1 MSVEKKVRA
10 AQLSVLGKYGV
21 LTDLSGLQQSEL
33 DRALKGAVPL
43 AAAQQ
48 MTYATWCKQLF
59 GQRQECRV
67 PVARFDDEITGQTKF
82 TSLTQGQEL
91 ARGFKARE
99 RQLQAEIKAAK
110 EEAAKLR
117 EELAASRPKPVAEAP
132 DTQASWFQRGLAY
145 WYSDVT
151 QPVHSML
158 WEIKEIDVPIFEHQG
173 ALNRAYRGRLVEIIL
188 SALQGLE
195 HLGFFVDAE
204 LRDMSAKDPIAPVV
218 LHRSRLASADE
229 FYADGFSFVVEKVQT
244 AVVVTADAFIH
255 EERTLPSEH
264 AKLRFDC
271 HVSLRCKEPVGVVV
285 TEDDL
290 HHLSCFLYKLFES
303 MARSGDGRPRA
314 AVREGLILCLLLSRT
329 APCVTRD
336 APGWELPALQDV
348 FHRGY
353 GNRQDI
359 EDPNVSAGKILEHLF
374 TFMRRR
380 DGY

>member
-21 LTDLSGLQQSEL
+21 LTDLSGLQESEL

-43 AAAQQ
+43 AGAQQ

-67 PVARFDDEITGQTKF
+67 PVARFDNEITGQTKF

-110 EEAAKLR
+110 DEAAKLR
-117 EELAASRPKPVAEAP
+117 EELAASRSRPGAEVY
-132 DTQASWFQRGLAY
+132 DTPAYWFQSDLAR
-145 WYSDVT
+145 WYTQVT
-151 QPVHSML
+151 QPVHNML
-158 WEIKEIDVPIFEHQG
+158 WRVKEIDVPIFDHRG
-173 ALNRAYRGRLVEIIL
+173 ALNRTYRGHLIEIIL

-195 HLGFFVDAE
+195 DLGFFVDAE

-229 FYADGFSFVVEKVQT
+229 LCDEGFSFVVKKVQT
-244 AVVVTADAFIH
+244 AMVVTADALIH

-271 HVSLRCKEPVGVVV
+271 HVSLRCKEPFDNLV
-285 TEDDL
+285 TEDEL

-303 MARSGDGRPRA
+303 MARSGDKRPRA

-329 APCVTRD
+329 APCVIRD
-336 APGWELPALQDV
+336 SLGRNLPALQHIA
-348 FHRGY
+348 HRSY

-359 EDPNVSAGKILEHLF
+359 EDPDVSAGKILEHLF
-374 TFMRRR
+374 TFMRRC